1 MKVEILTAEDLMIF
15 KSELLGEIKEL
26 LSGKLGERDLKP
38 FLKSKEVRKLLSIS
52 PGTLH
57 TLRKAGKIKSK
68 KIGNLHYY
76 KQEEIEKL
84 MGDER

>member
-1 MKVEILTAEDLMIF
+1 MKIDILTAEDLMIF
-15 KSELLGEIKEL
+15 KAELLSEIKEL
-26 LSGKLGERDLKP
+26 LAGTLGERDLKP

-68 KIGNLHYY
+68 KIGNLYY
-76 KQEEIEKL
+76 YSRQENEKL
-84 MGDER
+84 MECER

>member
-1 MKVEILTAEDLMIF
+1 MKVDILTAEDLMIF

-57 TLRKAGKIKSK
+57 TLRAAGKLKSK
-68 KIGNLHYY
+68 KIGNLYY
-76 KQEEIEKL
+76 YSREEIEKL
-84 MGDER
+84 MQIDR